1 MFSEIIIKTKTI
13 STEAF
18 FVSILEKLTIS
29 LDVEYLGNI
38 IFKDIEGFTWM
49 YYNKKNDILYVS
61 YESIWN
67 ILYTEYNMKYSDTQT
82 LILDMLWKHLKWK
95 VKTPLISLRHM
106 ELLLWKHLK
115 WKVKTPFHNHFLKS
129 L

>member
-1 MFSEIIIKTKTI
+1 
-13 STEAF
+13 
-18 FVSILEKLTIS
+18 
-29 LDVEYLGNI
+29 
-38 IFKDIEGFTWM
+38 
-49 YYNKKNDILYVS
+49 
-61 YESIWN
+61 
-67 ILYTEYNMKYSDTQT
+67 
-82 LILDMLWKHLKWK
+82 MLWKHLKWK